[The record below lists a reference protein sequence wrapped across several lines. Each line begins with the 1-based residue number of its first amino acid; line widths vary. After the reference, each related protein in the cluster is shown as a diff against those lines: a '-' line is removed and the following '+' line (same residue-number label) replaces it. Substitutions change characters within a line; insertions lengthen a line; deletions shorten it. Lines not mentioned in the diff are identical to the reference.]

1 MRMSLVKL
9 EYSLNF
15 SKKKRKSKNIKY
27 LIFHYTGM
35 KNEKKAIYRL
45 KNPKSL
51 VSSHYLIK
59 RNGKIIMLVPTLY
72 TAWHAGISSW
82 KKKSLLNKSSIGIE
96 ITNPGHQY
104 GYRNFNKK
112 QILSTIK
119 LSKLLIK
126 KFKIKKKNILGHS
139 DIAPNRKKDPGEKF
153 QWEFLAKK
161 GVGIW
166 HGLNKKKLETQR
178 KINIDKNKILKFKLN
193 LIKFGYTKE
202 LNNNFK
208 TLKNVITA
216 FQRRFRPQIINGKI
230 DLECYEIL
238 KNLV

>member
-1 MRMSLVKL
+1 MTHIQR

-15 SKKKRKSKNIKY
+15 DKKKRKSKNIKY

-35 KNEKKAIYRL
+35 KNEKKTIYRL

-59 RNGKIIMLVPTLY
+59 RNGKIILLVPPLY

-104 GYRNFNKK
+104 GYRNFTKK

-119 LSKLLIK
+119 LSKFLIK
-126 KFKIKKKNILGHS
+126 KFKIKKENILGHS

-178 KINIDKNKILKFKLN
+178 KINIDKNKILKFKFN
-193 LIKFGYTKE
+193 LIKFGYNKE

-208 TLKNVITA
+208 ILKNVITA

>member
-1 MRMSLVKL
+1 MTFVHV

-15 SKKKRKSKNIKY
+15 DKKKRKSKNIKY

-59 RNGKIIMLVPTLY
+59 RNGKIILLVPPLY

-82 KKKSLLNKSSIGIE
+82 KKQKFLNKSSIGIE

-119 LSKLLIK
+119 LSKFLIK
-126 KFKIKKKNILGHS
+126 KFKIKKENILGHS

-166 HGLNKKKLETQR
+166 HGLNKKKLENQR
-178 KINIDKNKILKFKLN
+178 KINIDKNKTLKFKFN
-193 LIKFGYTKE
+193 LIKFGYNKG